1 MKFYDQ
7 ELADLILD
15 LGCEVQHSIDNGYE
29 HDVAYFQ
36 DRLDRAHALAARGNV
51 TRDEFTSVN
60 Y

>member
-15 LGCEVQHSIDNGYE
+15 LAAEVQFSIDEDYQE
-29 HDVAYFQ
+29 DRAYFQ
-36 DRLDRAHALAARGNV
+36 AKLDRAHVLAARGNV
-51 TRDEFTSVN
+51 TRDEYDSVN